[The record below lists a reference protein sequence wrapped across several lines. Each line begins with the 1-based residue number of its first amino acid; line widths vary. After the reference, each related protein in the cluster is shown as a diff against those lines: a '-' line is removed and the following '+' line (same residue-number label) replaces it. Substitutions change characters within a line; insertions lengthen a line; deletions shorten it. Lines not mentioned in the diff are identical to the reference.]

1 MKYNEILDEIHR
13 IREEHAR
20 ECGYDIHKM
29 FEQLRENTE
38 RLQAEGWQVVS
49 PAPREKETTYALRE
63 EPPKDHGGH
72 HVEPTPTP
80 TPAPAAK

>member
-38 RLQAEGWQVVS
+38 RLQAEGIQVTRRTV
-49 PAPREKETTYALRE
+49 AKYREDMRIPSTHQRRVRK
-63 EPPKDHGGH
+63 
-72 HVEPTPTP
+72 
-80 TPAPAAK
+80 